1 MVSEHA
7 SPLEV
12 RGGVADAQNLHVHEL
27 SQALARQG
35 HQVAV
40 YTRQASPEARERVTT
55 DCGYDV
61 VPVPAGPAQ
70 PLGEEQLL
78 PYMRDFAEFLY
89 GEWRADPP
97 DIAHAHV
104 WLPGLA
110 ACLAGKHTGTPVV
123 QTYHVLGV
131 VKRRHHGSVDASS
144 PGRPRIE
151 RLVGRAAA
159 RVIATSSD
167 EVFELARMGVSR
179 RKITAIPCGVDGEVF
194 TPTGPAVRKHAA
206 HRLVA
211 VGPLAPHS
219 GFDVVIGALLQLPGT
234 DLVIAG
240 QPEGE
245 KLAADPEARRLTGLA
260 DEAGVTDRVHLI
272 GPLARDDMPAL
283 LRSADLVVCTPT
295 YEPHAIVALEAMA
308 CGVPVV
314 ASAVG
319 ALTDAVVDR
328 VTGLHVP
335 PGDAGA
341 LVAAVRGL
349 LAEPMRR
356 QAMGVAGRDRVSS
369 RYGWDRIAAE
379 TLRTYEQAARS
390 AVAARN
396 PGPPASAQHASAFRV
411 PVGQRRA
418 GT

>member
-1 MVSEHA
+1 MVSEYA
-7 SPLEV
+7 SPLAAS
-12 RGGVADAQNLHVHEL
+12 GGVGGGQNLHVHQL

-40 YTRQASPEARERVTT
+40 YTRQASPELRERVTT
-55 DCGYDV
+55 DCGYRV

-70 PLGEEQLL
+70 PLGEQQLL
-78 PYMRDFAEFLY
+78 PYMRDLAQFLY

-104 WLPGLA
+104 WTSGLA

-123 QTYHVLGV
+123 QTYHMLGV
-131 VKRRHHGSVDASS
+131 VKQRHHGSTDTSS
-144 PGRPRIE
+144 PDRPHIE
-151 RLVGRAAA
+151 RLVGRQAA
-159 RVIATSSD
+159 RVIATSSE

-179 RKITAIPCGVDGEVF
+179 RKIAAIPCGVDSEAF
-194 TPTGPAVRKHAA
+194 IPTGPAVRRHAG

-211 VGPLAPHS
+211 VGPLAPRS
-219 GFDVVIGALLQLPGT
+219 GFGVVIGALPQLPGT
-234 DLVIAG
+234 ELVIAG
-240 QPEGE
+240 EPGGQT
-245 KLAADPEARRLTGLA
+245 LAACPEARRLTGLA
-260 DEAGVTDRVHLI
+260 DETGVTDRVHLS
-272 GPLARDDMPAL
+272 GPLSRDDMPAL
-283 LRSADLVVCTPT
+283 LRSADVVVCTPS

-319 ALTDAVVDR
+319 GLTDVVVDR
-328 VTGLHVP
+328 VTGLHLP

-349 LAEPMRR
+349 LAEPLRR
-356 QAMGVAGRDRVSS
+356 QAMGAAGRDRVSS
-369 RYGWDRIAAE
+369 RYRWERIGAE
-379 TLRTYEQAARS
+379 TLRTYERAARS

-396 PGPPASAQHASAFRV
+396 PDPPKSAY
-411 PVGQRRA
+411 
-418 GT
+418 